1 MPITRWDPWE
11 RGTDLAVKIL
21 EAELVDDDGV
31 PIAPARV
38 TSLTALVA
46 VAGDA
51 QPPAPLGG
59 RTPVA
64 LVHDVVARRWRGVL
78 AYDGDLDALDAV
90 RVVVTATIEGRTARP
105 LEAEARFALADG
117 A

>member
-11 RGTDLAVKIL
+11 RGTDLAVRVAA
-21 EAELVDDDGV
+21 AELVDDDGV
-31 PIAPARV
+31 PIAVARV
-38 TSLTALVA
+38 SSITALVA

-51 QPPAPLGG
+51 QPPAPLGS

-64 LVHDVVARRWRGVL
+64 LAYDATRNRWRGVL
-78 AYDGDLDALDAV
+78 AYGTDLDSIAAV
-90 RVVVTATIEGRTARP
+90 RIVVTATVDGRPARP
-105 LEAEARFALADG
+105 LEAEARFVNADG